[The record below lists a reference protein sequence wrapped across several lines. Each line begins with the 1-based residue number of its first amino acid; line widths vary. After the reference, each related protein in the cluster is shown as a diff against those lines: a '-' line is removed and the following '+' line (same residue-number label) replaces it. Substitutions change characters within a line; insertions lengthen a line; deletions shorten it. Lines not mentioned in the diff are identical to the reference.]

1 MYYRG
6 WIPLNVR
13 PYLMGSNI
21 EVGDLELE
29 RAKLFGIIEENSF
42 GGQRVVLEERGNGR
56 GRE

>member
-6 WIPLNVR
+6 WIPLNIR

-21 EVGDLELE
+21 EVGGSELE
-29 RAKLFGIIEENSF
+29 RAKLLGIIEENSF
-42 GGQRVVLEERGNGR
+42 GVQRVVLEERGNGR